1 MFKNK
6 NEVWGMLE
14 ETQEMNMLTVINE
27 EGQEIECEILFTF
40 DSAEYNKD
48 YVVYMPI
55 GDEYVDEDGYPEIHV
70 SSYTTNEDGEGG
82 GLEPIEDEAEWDM
95 VEEVVASFLEAEE
108 EEYDEPIS

>member
-1 MFKNK
+1 MS
-6 NEVWGMLE
+6 E
-14 ETQEMNMLTVINE
+14 EIQEMNKLTVINE

-40 DSAEYNKD
+40 DSAEYKKD
-48 YVVYMPI
+48 YVVYMPV

-95 VEEVVASFLEAEE
+95 IEEVVASFIEDQEE
-108 EEYDEPIS
+108 EDDKSVL